1 MGHLIAGEITK
12 SRVSKNVETIRAR
25 PGHYIEWCLANHTQD
40 PVGREPGWQCV
51 LAVCIEYV
59 MTGVTCLNWASLRSA
74 TCKGH
79 ALDTS
84 RLFILRNFPSPV
96 DLSDETNWTRTIV
109 HNLEREE
116 NIASQRKPLDDR
128 IHAESIKQ
136 AAKVDKDSL
145 EAVVADIVSSG
156 KATGWRA
163 SEHSQTK
170 QDKVDYHE

>member
-51 LAVCIEYV
+51 LAVYSKYV
-59 MTGVTCLNWASLRSA
+59 MTGVNYLNRASLRSA

-96 DLSDETNWTRTIV
+96 DFSDETNWTRTIV

-116 NIASQRKPLDDR
+116 NIASQRKPLDNK
-128 IHAESIKQ
+128 IHAEIVKQ
-136 AAKVDKDSL
+136 AFTAGKDSL
-145 EAVVADIVSSG
+145 EAAVADVLSNG

-163 SEHSQTK
+163 SEH
-170 QDKVDYHE
+170 